1 MRPVPCLLAVLCIA
15 ALAAAWPSLAVAQGH
30 LPAHAHL
37 AAHALPAGHSVTTV
51 VHPLHHGA
59 ILPPGGYAVAHPRII
74 HPPVPGHPPVVVPFP
89 GHPPVVHPPV
99 FSPPVYYPRVY
110 RSYYYTAPFAHRFYY
125 YSTPG
130 LSIGI
135 GF

>member
-1 MRPVPCLLAVLCIA
+1 MSPSPVISA
-15 ALAAAWPSLAVAQGH
+15 ALAAAWPSLAVAQGY

-37 AAHALPAGHSVTTV
+37 AAHALPAGHGVTGV
-51 VHPLHHGA
+51 VHPVHHGA
-59 ILPPGGYAVAHPRII
+59 LLAPGGYAAAYPRII
-74 HPPVPGHPPVVVPFP
+74 HPPVPGHPPVIVPFP

-99 FSPPVYYPRVY
+99 FSPPVYCPRVY
-110 RSYYYTAPFAHRFYY
+110 RSYYYAPYAHRFYY
-125 YSTPG
+125 ATPG